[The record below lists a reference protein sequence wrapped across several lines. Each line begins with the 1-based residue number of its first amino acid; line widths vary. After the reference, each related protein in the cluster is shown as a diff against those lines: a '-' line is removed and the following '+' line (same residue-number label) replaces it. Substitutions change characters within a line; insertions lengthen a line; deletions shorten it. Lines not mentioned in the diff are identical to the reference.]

1 MFFTDQLNRTIELQK
16 FPKRIISLVPSQT
29 ELLYQ
34 LGLDDNVIGVT
45 KFCIHPSHWKKK
57 KKIVGGTKNY
67 KIELIDNL
75 KPDLIIANKEENNK
89 DSLENLMQKHNVW
102 ISDIKTLDHATQMI
116 DLIGKM
122 TDTSQISKKLN
133 QKINVQFQILKTL
146 QKKKKKVVY
155 LIWNKPLMTINND
168 TFINHLMSLN
178 NWENCYGNHNSRYP
192 ELTEEELVEMNP
204 DILFLSSEPFPFKIK
219 HIEQFKQLLPTTK
232 ILIVDGEY
240 FSWYGS
246 RLVDSP
252 AYFSSIHRQLISN

>member
-34 LGLDDNVIGVT
+34 LGLDDNVIGIT

-67 KIELIDNL
+67 KIELIDDL

-116 DLIGKM
+116 DVIGKM
-122 TDTSQISKKLN
+122 TDTSQISKKLI

-146 QKKKKKVVY
+146 QKRSK
-155 LIWNKPLMTINND
+155 
-168 TFINHLMSLN
+168 
-178 NWENCYGNHNSRYP
+178 
-192 ELTEEELVEMNP
+192 
-204 DILFLSSEPFPFKIK
+204 
-219 HIEQFKQLLPTTK
+219 
-232 ILIVDGEY
+232 
-240 FSWYGS
+240 
-246 RLVDSP
+246 
-252 AYFSSIHRQLISN
+252 A